1 MTTQNQIKTVLT
13 LIAVLGIAPGVAN
26 AGLIAHWPF
35 DEGTGDVAYDVIG
48 DNDGQIIGCTWV
60 TPGKVGAA
68 AIEGSGADE
77 VNCGAGPTPATEDLT
92 LAWWMVDNH
101 ASYGTIMDKS
111 VTDSGYG
118 YNILLRPP
126 GDGGPLRFR
135 IGGWQSYGGW
145 GEECRIPDGAYTDGE
160 WVHITCTYDSA
171 TDTATIYVNGVMV
184 PNDIYNPK
192 VGGIAGD
199 DGYCEGV
206 NNPDTPLYIRGGE
219 ETFNGILDEV
229 AIWDNALTAEEVL
242 EVYNSGVPPLDANLP
257 DVDVGVDMV
266 TWSGQAVALDA
277 NVVNND
283 TTIPQG
289 ILTYLWTA
297 EPNGIGDPNLDV
309 AITGA
314 DTENASVTITKT
326 APTGDATVVRMT
338 LAVTLEGKDPVTDT
352 MTIDVYDDA
361 CAAALDLG
369 LTTIDTTDLDG
380 NCITSFPDF
389 AVLASTWLDDYALT
403 EAVAK

>member
-1 MTTQNQIKTVLT
+1 MMITQKRIKTVLT

-92 LAWWMVDNH
+92 LAWWMVDND

-118 YNILLRPP
+118 YNILVRP
-126 GDGGPLRFR
+126 DTEDSPLRFR

-145 GEECRIPDGAYTDGE
+145 GEECRLPQGAYSDGE
-160 WVHITCTYDSA
+160 WVHVVCTYDSA
-171 TDTATIYVNGVMV
+171 TDTATIYINGQVAE
-184 PNDIYNPK
+184 NGDYNPK
-192 VGGIAGD
+192 TGIAGPT
-199 DGYCEGV
+199 GYCEGV

-219 ETFNGILDEV
+219 ETFNGIMDEV

-266 TWSGQAVALDA
+266 A
-277 NVVNND
+277 
-283 TTIPQG
+283 
-289 ILTYLWTA
+289 
-297 EPNGIGDPNLDV
+297 
-309 AITGA
+309 
-314 DTENASVTITKT
+314 
-326 APTGDATVVRMT
+326 
-338 LAVTLEGKDPVTDT
+338 
-352 MTIDVYDDA
+352 
-361 CAAALDLG
+361 
-369 LTTIDTTDLDG
+369 
-380 NCITSFPDF
+380 
-389 AVLASTWLDDYALT
+389 
-403 EAVAK
+403 